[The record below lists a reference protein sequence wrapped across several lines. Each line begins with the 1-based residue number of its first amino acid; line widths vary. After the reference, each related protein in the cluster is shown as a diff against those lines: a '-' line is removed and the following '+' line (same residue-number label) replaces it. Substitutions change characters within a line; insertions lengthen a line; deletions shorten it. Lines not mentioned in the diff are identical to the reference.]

1 MAPLA
6 AGANRRN
13 SGWGLETRLSR
24 LEGHA
29 EAQGSTLSGVIRLD
43 RIVGASRR
51 RCIRVTHGSG
61 KWRIAIPVA
70 VVLAV
75 ASCGDEG
82 SRPLTPTVP
91 PGFTYPVSTYREAGR
106 ITAAGATAALR
117 GSYAG
122 DTEGAV
128 KAIIADAFRAEGST
142 ALAFDSIVAAGSNAM
157 VLHYAGDDS
166 TLRAGDLV
174 LIDIGAKSDDICS
187 DCSRTFP
194 VDSSFDARQRELYA
208 LVLEVHDEVAA
219 SIRPGV
225 DSLTTLTHRARQVLQ
240 ESPLRAR
247 DTNGDLRTMDHFLI
261 HSITHYVGR
270 QVHGEDTGWSPISPI
285 EVGQVLTIE
294 PGLYV
299 EAERIGIRI
308 EDTYLVTATGLE
320 CLTCGCPK
328 EAGEVEALRRSP
340 AWPLSA
346 GRLR

>member
-1 MAPLA
+1 ME
-6 AGANRRN
+6 R
-13 SGWGLETRLSR
+13 
-24 LEGHA
+24 HA
-29 EAQGSTLSGVIRLD
+29 EAKGSTLSGVIRLD

-51 RCIRVTHGSG
+51 RWFRVTHGSG
-61 KWRIAIPVA
+61 KWGIAIAVA

-75 ASCGDEG
+75 ASCSNE

-91 PGFTYPVSTYREAGR
+91 PGFTYPVSAYREAGR

-117 GSYAG
+117 GSHAG

-128 KAIIADAFRAEGST
+128 RAIIADAFRAEGS
-142 ALAFDSIVAAGSNAM
+142 AARAFDSIVAAGSNAM

-225 DSLTTLTHRARQVLQ
+225 DSLISLTPRARQLFR

-247 DTNGDLRTMDHFLI
+247 DENGELRTMDHFLI

-285 EVGQVLTIE
+285 EVGQIFTIE
-294 PGLYV
+294 PGLYI
-299 EAERIGIRI
+299 ATERIGIRI
-308 EDTYLVTATGLE
+308 EDTFLVTNAGIE
-320 CLTCGCPK
+320 CLTCGCP
-328 EAGEVEALRRSP
+328 EEPDLVEALRRSP
-340 AWPLSA
+340 THPVVAAQLP
-346 GRLR
+346 